1 MTDKVEHYKL
11 PKHERV
17 RQALAA
23 EIRELEPHAA
33 LPTERDLAKTHEV
46 SRATIRLALDALGD
60 SGLVYRVQG
69 AGTFVAGPTIS
80 KTASLHSFTED
91 MEIRGM
97 TPSSRLLAADEVP
110 AGASLAAEL
119 GIGANDRVYRV
130 TRVRLADGEPMC
142 LETAHIPA
150 SRAPGLLEHD
160 LTRSLYDVL
169 HKYDL
174 HVVRADEVVKAVALD
189 VAESAM
195 LGSPPG
201 SPALRMHR
209 IGVDE
214 RHGQVESTTS
224 IYRADRYDL
233 RLAIRRSGSPYVH
246 NGRQR
251 E

>member
-1 MTDKVEHYKL
+1 MLENVEQRRL
-11 PKHERV
+11 SKHERV
-17 RQALAA
+17 RQLLAA
-23 EIRELEPHAA
+23 EIRGLEPHTA

-60 SGLVYRVQG
+60 AGLVYRVQG

-97 TPSSRLLAADEVP
+97 TASSRLLAADEVA
-110 AGASLAAEL
+110 AGSSLATEL
-119 GIGANDRVYRV
+119 GIGTTDRVYRV

-150 SRAPGLLEHD
+150 ARAPGLLEHD
-160 LTRSLYDVL
+160 LTHSLYEVL
-169 HKYDL
+169 RTYDL
-174 HVVRADEVVKAVALD
+174 HIVGAEEVVKAVALD
-189 VAESAM
+189 VGQSAM
-195 LGSPPG
+195 LGSAPG

-214 RHGQVESTTS
+214 RHSQVESTTS

-233 RLAIRRSGSPYVH
+233 RLAIRRSG
-246 NGRQR
+246 
-251 E
+251 